1 MIYLDVGC
9 HDGHS
14 IMEFYQGR
22 FGDIDPKT
30 VRQSVGIDPLGDKY
44 LIGWEV
50 ITRLYGTV
58 FMNKA
63 AYVRDG
69 QIEFSEMPND
79 ISSTVIPDKLN
90 FATGEKKLIDC
101 FDFSAYVKSLD
112 EEVVMRMDI
121 EGAEYEVLEKM
132 FEDGT
137 IERVKYLE
145 IEFHGNKMVPPWT
158 ERQEKLVKKLRA
170 SHINFKVIV

>member
-1 MIYLDVGC
+1 MIYIDIGC
-9 HDGHS
+9 HDGFS

-22 FGDIDPKT
+22 FGNIDPKT
-30 VRQSVGIDPLGDKY
+30 VRQSVGIDPLGEKFVTE
-44 LIGWEV
+44 WEA
-50 ITRLYGTV
+50 ITRAHNTV
-58 FMNKA
+58 FMKKA

-79 ISSTVIPDKLN
+79 ISSSIIPAKLN
-90 FATGEKKLIDC
+90 YANGEKKMIDC

-112 EEVVMRMDI
+112 EDVVIRMDI

-137 IERVKYLE
+137 IEQVKYLE
-145 IEFHGNKMVPPWT
+145 IEFHGNKLDGDWKA
-158 ERQEKLVKKLRA
+158 RQDKLVKRMRLA
-170 SHINFKVIV
+170 HVNFKEIV